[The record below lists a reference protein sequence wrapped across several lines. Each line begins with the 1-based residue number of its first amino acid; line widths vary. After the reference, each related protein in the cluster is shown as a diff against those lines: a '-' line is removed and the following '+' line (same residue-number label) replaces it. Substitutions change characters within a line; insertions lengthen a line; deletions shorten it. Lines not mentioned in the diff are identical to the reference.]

1 MIKFAKQSTVK
12 IGSQTEMITLSSR
25 RRYHLI
31 CLSGIKSIISEK
43 ASADAE
49 EGLNFQRAVM
59 GFRDNRKVSVK

>member
-31 CLSGIKSIISEK
+31 YLSGIKRTFSEK
-43 ASADAE
+43 ASANAE
-49 EGLNFQRAVM
+49 KDLNFPESGH
-59 GFRDNRKVSVK
+59 GF